1 MQIEEE
7 LVMNL
12 TLEGKTYVV
21 MGVANKRSIAWSIA
35 KSLND
40 AGASLVFTYADER
53 AKKSIHELSGSL
65 SEKNHAAPVVQCDV
79 TNEEGI
85 RAAFETIKEHASKIS
100 GLAHCIAFANKEFL
114 SGDYLEVDRESFL
127 QAHEISSYSFTVVAR
142 TLKHLD
148 MLTEDASLLTLTY
161 LGGERVVENY
171 NIMGV
176 AKASLDATVK
186 YMAMDLG
193 KIGVRVNAIS
203 AGPIRTLS
211 ARGVSSFT
219 KSLAIVEEK
228 APLKRSTQPEE
239 VGDTA
244 LFLFSPL
251 SRGITGELIHVDSGY
266 HIIGF

>member
-1 MQIEEE
+1 
-7 LVMNL
+7 MNL
-12 TLEGKTYVV
+12 TLAGKTYVV

-35 KSLND
+35 KSLNE
-40 AGASLVFTYADER
+40 AGADLVFTYADDR
-53 AKKSIHELSGSL
+53 AKKSIDELKASLHEN
-65 SEKNHAAPVVQCDV
+65 NHEAPVVQCNVND
-79 TNEEGI
+79 EEGI
-85 RAAFETIKEHASKIS
+85 KNAFETIKSAKGKIS

-114 SGDYLEVDRESFL
+114 TGDYLEVDRESFL
-127 QAHEISSYSFTVVAR
+127 QAHEVSSYSFTAVAR

-176 AKASLDATVK
+176 AKASLDASVK
-186 YMAMDLG
+186 YLAMDLG
-193 KIGVRVNAIS
+193 KVGVRVNAIS

-219 KSLAIVEEK
+219 KSLSIVEEK
-228 APLKRSTQPEE
+228 APLQRSTDPDE

-251 SRGITGELIHVDSGY
+251 SRGITGEMIHVDNGY

>member
-1 MQIEEE
+1 
-7 LVMNL
+7 MNL
-12 TLEGKTYVV
+12 TLAGKTYVV

-35 KSLND
+35 KSLNE
-40 AGASLVFTYADER
+40 AGADLVFTYADDR
-53 AKKSIHELSGSL
+53 AKKSIDELKTLLHEN
-65 SEKNHAAPVVQCDV
+65 NHEAPVVQCNVND
-79 TNEEGI
+79 EEGI
-85 RAAFETIKEHASKIS
+85 KNAFETIKSAKGKIS

-114 SGDYLEVDRESFL
+114 TGDYLEVDRESFL
-127 QAHEISSYSFTVVAR
+127 QAHEVSSYSFTAVAR

-176 AKASLDATVK
+176 AKASLDASVK
-186 YMAMDLG
+186 YLAMDLG
-193 KIGVRVNAIS
+193 KVGVRVNAIS

-219 KSLAIVEEK
+219 KSLSIVEEK
-228 APLKRSTQPEE
+228 APLQRSTDPDE

-251 SRGITGELIHVDSGY
+251 SRGITGEMIHVDNGY

>member
-1 MQIEEE
+1 
-7 LVMNL
+7 MNL
-12 TLEGKTYVV
+12 TLAGKTYVV

-35 KSLND
+35 KSLNE
-40 AGASLVFTYADER
+40 AGADLVFTYADDR
-53 AKKSIHELSGSL
+53 AKKSIDELKTSLHEN
-65 SEKNHAAPVVQCDV
+65 NHEAPVVQCNVND
-79 TNEEGI
+79 EEGI
-85 RAAFETIKEHASKIS
+85 KNAFETIKSAKGKIS

-114 SGDYLEVDRESFL
+114 TGDYLEVDRESFL
-127 QAHEISSYSFTVVAR
+127 QAHEVSSYSFTAVAR

-176 AKASLDATVK
+176 AKASLDASVK
-186 YMAMDLG
+186 YLAMDLG
-193 KIGVRVNAIS
+193 KVGVRVNAIS

-219 KSLAIVEEK
+219 KSLSIVEEK
-228 APLKRSTQPEE
+228 APLQRSTDPDE

-251 SRGITGELIHVDSGY
+251 SRGITGEMIHVDNGY

>member
-1 MQIEEE
+1 
-7 LVMNL
+7 MNL
-12 TLEGKTYVV
+12 TLAGKTYVV

-35 KSLND
+35 KSLNE
-40 AGASLVFTYADER
+40 AGADLVFTYADDR
-53 AKKSIHELSGSL
+53 AKKSIDELKTSLNENNHE
-65 SEKNHAAPVVQCDV
+65 APVVQCDV
-79 TNEEGI
+79 NDEEGI
-85 RAAFETIKEHASKIS
+85 KKAFETIKSAKGKIS
-100 GLAHCIAFANKEFL
+100 GLAHCIAFANKEYL
-114 SGDYLEVDRESFL
+114 TGDYLEVDRESFL
-127 QAHEISSYSFTVVAR
+127 QAHEVSSYSFTAVAR

-148 MLTEDASLLTLTY
+148 MLTEDASILTLTY

-176 AKASLDATVK
+176 AKASLDASVK
-186 YMAMDLG
+186 YLAMDLG
-193 KIGVRVNAIS
+193 KVGVRVNAIS

-219 KSLAIVEEK
+219 KSLSIVEEK
-228 APLKRSTQPEE
+228 APLQRSTNPDE

-251 SRGITGELIHVDSGY
+251 SRGITGEMIHVDNGY

>member
-1 MQIEEE
+1 
-7 LVMNL
+7 MNL

-21 MGVANKRSIAWSIA
+21 MGVANKRSIAWAIA
-35 KSLND
+35 KSLD
-40 AGASLVFTYADER
+40 EAGAKLVFTYAADR
-53 AKKSIHELSGSL
+53 AKKSIEELTTGL
-65 SEKNHAAPVVQCDV
+65 SEVNQTPQIVQCDV
-79 TNEEGI
+79 RDE
-85 RAAFETIKEHASKIS
+85 AAINQAFKTIKGENGKLS
-100 GLAHCIAFANKEFL
+100 GLAHCIAFANKDYL
-114 SGDYLEVDRESFL
+114 SGDYMEVDRESFL
-127 QAHEISSYSFTVVAR
+127 QAHEISAYSFTAVAR

-176 AKASLDATVK
+176 AKAALDASVK
-186 YMAMDLG
+186 YLAVDLG
-193 KIGVRVNAIS
+193 KLGVRVNAIS

-219 KSLAIVEEK
+219 KSLGIVEEK
-228 APLKRSTQPEE
+228 APLKRATQPEE

-251 SRGITGELIHVDSGY
+251 SRGITGEVIHVDSGY

>member
-1 MQIEEE
+1 MRMIV
-7 LVMNL
+7 L
-12 TLEGKTYVV
+12 
-21 MGVANKRSIAWSIA
+21 
-35 KSLND
+35 
-40 AGASLVFTYADER
+40 
-53 AKKSIHELSGSL
+53 KKSIDELKTSL
-65 SEKNHAAPVVQCDV
+65 KENNQDALVVQCDV
-79 TNEEGI
+79 SNEEAI
-85 RAAFETIKEHASKIS
+85 VKAFETIKTEKGAIS

-114 SGDYLEVDRESFL
+114 TGDYLEVDRESFL
-127 QAHEISSYSFTVVAR
+127 QAHEISSYSFTAVAR

-193 KIGVRVNAIS
+193 KSGVRVNAIS

-228 APLKRSTQPEE
+228 APLKRSTDPDE

-251 SRGITGELIHVDSGY
+251 SRGITGEMIHVDNGY